1 MRNTAAAQRPT
12 QRSAW
17 DIPAR
22 SIAQDMQHSTNLART
37 PKPCQYFHITKPA
50 DTYRSQRIAK
60 AAI

>member
-12 QRSAW
+12 QRGAW

-37 PKPCQYFHITKPA
+37 PKPSQYFHIPKPA
-50 DTYRSQRIAK
+50 DTHRSQRIAK

>member
-17 DIPAR
+17 DR
-22 SIAQDMQHSTNLART
+22 RGSSIAIELERNRRCARN
-37 PKPCQYFHITKPA
+37 PKDCQQTHIPKPA

>member
-22 SIAQDMQHSTNLART
+22 SVAMDMQHSTNLALT
-37 PKPCQYFHITKPA
+37 PKPSQYFHITKPA
-50 DTYRSQRIAK
+50 DTHRSQRIAK

>member
-22 SIAQDMQHSTNLART
+22 SIAQDFQQTTRLAHA
-37 PKPCQYFHITKPA
+37 PKPSQHFHIPKPA
-50 DTYRSQRIAK
+50 DTHRSQRIAK

>member
-17 DIPAR
+17 DIP
-22 SIAQDMQHSTNLART
+22 SKTFAQDMQHSTNLART
-37 PKPCQYFHITKPA
+37 PKPSQHFHIPKPA
-50 DTYRSQRIAK
+50 DTYRSQRIAR

>member
-22 SIAQDMQHSTNLART
+22 SIAQDMQQNTNLART
-37 PKPCQYFHITKPA
+37 PKPSQYFHIYKSA
-50 DTYRSQRIAK
+50 DTHRAQRIAK